1 MEIKYIRNDGYVLL
15 LEIWKINNFIK
26 DNVFLCF
33 KNCKS
38 RYLLLQEGGRNMAWY
53 SLYKWFISFRKL
65 PYVNI
70 INWYRRFLYEEWFNS
85 LTEEE
90 QEKEKARIKG
100 LKEKEMAGLQRTC
113 LTLGMLVGLYSN
125 RIY

>member
-1 MEIKYIRNDGYVLL
+1 
-15 LEIWKINNFIK
+15 
-26 DNVFLCF
+26 
-33 KNCKS
+33 
-38 RYLLLQEGGRNMAWY
+38 MAWY

>member
-1 MEIKYIRNDGYVLL
+1 
-15 LEIWKINNFIK
+15 
-26 DNVFLCF
+26 
-33 KNCKS
+33 
-38 RYLLLQEGGRNMAWY
+38 MAWY

-125 RIY
+125 RIYQSVQHLLERKAMVKYTDQDLLVFIPGDNNGL